1 MIFNKMFFELLQ
13 EQNILKTSKT
23 QPLVDAIRQR
33 HPITFYYTGPQ
44 KPEKERVLPG
54 TRQSGEPVALGL
66 SKKGN
71 LIIRVFVPSPNVS
84 KKGLDKTQWR
94 TFMVSRMSNV
104 RIDDEVSFDEKRPQ
118 YKEGDDD
125 SMSVTYVTSDW
136 THTPEPQAEPT
147 PQEEPQD
154 EPQGQPEPQDE
165 PTPQVEPQGQPEPVA
180 VEPTPQTQPT
190 PEPQAE
196 PTPTELPQPKPEVK
210 PSKEPVQTGVVTP
223 QNTDQEYENKLKQ
236 QYDTL
241 NRSWVEKQKS
251 VGGNIKAG
259 EGTRARFKKEAD
271 KILNNPQPNEN
282 PEELNKLQESINR
295 IKTLMFS

>member
-1 MIFNKMFFELLQ
+1 MIFNKIFFELLQ

-104 RIDDEVSFDEKRPQ
+104 KIDDEVSFDEKRPQ

-136 THTPEPQAEPT
+136 THTPEPQTEPT
-147 PQEEPQD
+147 PEV
-154 EPQGQPEPQDE
+154 EPQGQPEPQAE
-165 PTPQVEPQGQPEPVA
+165 PTPQVEPQPEVQPQD
-180 VEPTPQTQPT
+180 EPTPQTQPT
-190 PEPQAE
+190 PEPQTE
-196 PTPTELPQPKPEVK
+196 PIPTELPQPNPEVK
-210 PSKEPVQTGVVTP
+210 PSKEPVQTGIVTP
-223 QNTDQEYENKLKQ
+223 QNTDQEYQNKLKQ

-241 NRSWVEKQKS
+241 NRSWVEKQKAI
-251 VGGNIKAG
+251 GGNIKAG
-259 EGTRARFKKEAD
+259 EGTRARFKKEAE
-271 KILNNPQPNEN
+271 KMLNNPQPNEN
-282 PEELNKLQESINR
+282 PEEPNKLQESINR

>member
-84 KKGLDKTQWR
+84 KKGLEKTQWR

-147 PQEEPQD
+147 PQEEPQ
-154 EPQGQPEPQDE
+154 GQPEPQ
-165 PTPQVEPQGQPEPVA
+165 

-190 PEPQAE
+190 PEPQSE
-196 PTPTELPQPKPEVK
+196 PTPTELPQPKPDVK

-223 QNTDQEYENKLKQ
+223 QNTDQEYQNKLKQ

-241 NRSWVEKQKS
+241 NRSWVEKQKA